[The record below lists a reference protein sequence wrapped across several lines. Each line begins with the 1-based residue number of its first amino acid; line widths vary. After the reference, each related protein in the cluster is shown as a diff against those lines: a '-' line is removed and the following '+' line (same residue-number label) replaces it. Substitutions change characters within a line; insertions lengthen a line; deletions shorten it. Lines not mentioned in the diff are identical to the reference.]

1 MPTDYG
7 IFYKFIRGMLRLS
20 SKRPTLQVFSENLK
34 DPVVYV
40 SHHQN
45 MYGPVNVLK
54 WYPEFVRTWIFSA
67 FMDYQTCY
75 HHYVDY
81 TLTERF
87 GLSSGIAKIV
97 AVPFA
102 WFMST
107 LTQSAQGIPVYRQSR
122 EVIQTMRQS
131 VAALENGTS
140 LLVFPDIDYSD
151 DSTLVKEIYAG
162 FLYVEKY
169 YYRKMKKHV
178 PFVPIVAMKQT
189 NEIRVGEPI
198 YFSGEGS
205 FFKQRKAVAAE
216 IQQALNAL
224 SEEGYVIPI
233 N

>member
-7 IFYKFIRGMLRLS
+7 MFYKFIRGALRLS
-20 SKRPTLQVFSENLK
+20 SKRPTIQVLPENVAS
-34 DPVVYV
+34 PVVYV

-54 WYPEFVRTWIFSA
+54 WYPEFVRPWIFSA

-75 HHYVDY
+75 DHYVAY
-81 TLTERF
+81 TLTKRL
-87 GLSSGIAKIV
+87 GLSTRVAKIV
-97 AVPFA
+97 AVPLA

-131 VAALENGTS
+131 VEALENGTS
-140 LLVFPDIDYSD
+140 LLVFPDVDYSD
-151 DSTLVKEIYAG
+151 NSTVVKEIHAG

-169 YYRKMKKHV
+169 YYRKTRKHL
-178 PFVPIVAMKQT
+178 PFVPIVAIKNT
-189 NEIRVGEPI
+189 HEIRTGEPI

-205 FFKQRKAVAAE
+205 FFEQRKTAAIE
-216 IQQALNAL
+216 IQQSLNAL
-224 SEEGYVIPI
+224 SK
-233 N
+233 